1 MNLRFLWLLFLG
13 FLCSDLVGQKIVGNY
28 YPYHCDEL
36 VLNAY
41 RDSLLKSGVKEILV
55 FQNKISTQENLEEV
69 ATYII
74 WNNNEFGNIKLV
86 TDSVIYKT
94 KKCEIFRVFKTSDLF
109 NAAINDKFDK
119 PYKFVTPV
127 VEYRNRFIVYSNQN
141 AIFSFQS
148 GDFDFEFT
156 EDSSR
161 HDKRKEIADLLE
173 KEINRCIVKP
183 EKEQNYKRLNLFDET
198 DAEMINKAHE
208 WYVRK

>member
-1 MNLRFLWLLFLG
+1 MNLRLLWFLFLG
-13 FLCSDLVGQKIVGNY
+13 LICSNLVGQKIVGNY

-55 FQNKISTQENLEEV
+55 FQNKIGTQENLEQV

-74 WNNNEFGNIKLV
+74 WNNNDIGNIKLV

-109 NAAINDKFDK
+109 NAAIKDKLDK
-119 PYKFVTPV
+119 PYKFANPV

-141 AIFSFQS
+141 SIFSFQS

-173 KEINRCIVKP
+173 KEIYRCIDKLD
-183 EKEQNYKRLNLFDET
+183 KEQNYKRLKLFDET
-198 DAEMINKAHE
+198 NAEKINKAHE
-208 WYVRK
+208 RYVRK